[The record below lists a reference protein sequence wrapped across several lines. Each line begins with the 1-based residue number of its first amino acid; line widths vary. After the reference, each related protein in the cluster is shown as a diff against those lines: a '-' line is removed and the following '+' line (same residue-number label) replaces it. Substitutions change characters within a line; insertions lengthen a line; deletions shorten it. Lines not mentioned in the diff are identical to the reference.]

1 MGVWVTSFVRTEE
14 GGAMQPHAQGCQEMG
29 GTGRTPPELM
39 GGMWSFDTWI
49 SGFGLLNWERMNFGR
64 RPPMYG
70 AQ

>member
-1 MGVWVTSFVRTEE
+1 
-14 GGAMQPHAQGCQEMG
+14 MQPHAQGCQEMG